1 MPVRRAAS
9 SVDASADTRLLAD
22 DGAGRSLMIGAIL
35 EQLGRGAQVGGNT
48 HAPSKAMPPAAGL
61 RAPAPHARGGPR
73 AAYTS

>member
-48 HAPSKAMPPAAGL
+48 HAPSKAMSPSGGL
-61 RAPAPHARGGPR
+61 ARTAPHARGSPC